1 MHQEVRMSKHV
12 MSLLV
17 VMHTE
22 PIFLI
27 LYFREPQIM
36 VCRNYTTFY
45 LALLNLACILFK
57 IGIYNAGM
65 STRERGPPPHLP
77 SLNFFLQTVDFA
89 LFLLLFS
96 GDVLLFRT

>member
-1 MHQEVRMSKHV
+1 

-27 LYFREPQIM
+27 LYFHEPQIM
-36 VCRNYTTFY
+36 VCRNYTIFY
-45 LALLNLACILFK
+45 LALLGLACVLFK

-65 STRERGPPPHLP
+65 STRGRGPIMGHNLDLAIYSNYWPVGNLYIPCL
-77 SLNFFLQTVDFA
+77 
-89 LFLLLFS
+89 
-96 GDVLLFRT
+96 